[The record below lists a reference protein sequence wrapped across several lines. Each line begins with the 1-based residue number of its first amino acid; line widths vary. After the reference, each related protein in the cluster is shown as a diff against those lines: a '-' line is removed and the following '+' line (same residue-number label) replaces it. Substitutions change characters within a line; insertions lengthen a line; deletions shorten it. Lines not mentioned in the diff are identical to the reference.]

1 MVRTLIKIALTI
13 AGNTIGL
20 FVASLLLDGFHLK
33 VDGFL
38 IALIIFTVAEL
49 LIEPLIEKLFTQHAE
64 KLRMLT
70 ALVTTFLALLVTD
83 LISDGLNIEGAG
95 TWILATV
102 IVWLGTLLAGVILVR
117 LFLEDRRDER

>member
-13 AGNTIGL
+13 AGNAIGL
-20 FVASLLLDGFHLK
+20 FVASLLLDGVHLD
-33 VDGFL
+33 VGGFL
-38 IALIIFTVAEL
+38 IALIIFTVAEV
-49 LIEPLIEKLFTQHAE
+49 LIEPIIEKLFTQHAE
-64 KLRMLT
+64 KLRVLT

-83 LISDGLNIEGAG
+83 VISDGLDIEGAG

>member
-13 AGNTIGL
+13 AGNAIGL
-20 FVASLLLDGFHLK
+20 FVASLLLDDVHLK

-83 LISDGLNIEGAG
+83 LISDGLDIEGAG

-102 IVWLGTLLAGVILVR
+102 IVWLGTLLAGVVLVR

>member
-13 AGNTIGL
+13 AGNAIGL

-117 LFLEDRRDER
+117 LFVEDRRDER

>member
-13 AGNTIGL
+13 AGNVIGL
-20 FVASLLLDGFHLK
+20 FVASLLLDGVHLE
-33 VDGFL
+33 VGGFL
-38 IALIIFTVAEL
+38 IALIIFTVAEV

-64 KLRMLT
+64 KLRMLAT
-70 ALVTTFLALLVTD
+70 LVTTFLALLVTD
-83 LISDGLNIEGAG
+83 LISDGLDIEGAG

-102 IVWLGTLLAGVILVR
+102 IVWLGTLLAGVVLVR

>member
-1 MVRTLIKIALTI
+1 MARTLIKIALTI
-13 AGNTIGL
+13 AGNAIGL
-20 FVASLLLDGFHLK
+20 FVASLLLDGVHLD
-33 VDGFL
+33 VGGFL
-38 IALIIFTVAEL
+38 IALIIFTVAEV
-49 LIEPLIEKLFTQHAE
+49 LIEPIIEKLFTQHAE
-64 KLRMLT
+64 KLRVLT

-83 LISDGLNIEGAG
+83 VISDGLDIEGAG

>member
-13 AGNTIGL
+13 AGNAIGL
-20 FVASLLLDGFHLK
+20 FVASLLLDDVHLEA
-33 VDGFL
+33 DGFL

-64 KLRMLT
+64 KLRMLA

-83 LISDGLNIEGAG
+83 LISDGLDIEGAG

-102 IVWLGTLLAGVILVR
+102 IVWLGTLLAGVVLVR
-117 LFLEDRRDER
+117 LFLED